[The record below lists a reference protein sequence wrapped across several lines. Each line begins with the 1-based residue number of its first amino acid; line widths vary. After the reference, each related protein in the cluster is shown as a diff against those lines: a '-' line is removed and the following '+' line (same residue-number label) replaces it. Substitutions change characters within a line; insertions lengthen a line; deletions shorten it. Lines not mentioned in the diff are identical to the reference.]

1 MGKKLSDDE
10 IKEILKLKSIAVVGL
25 SKDSNKPAHY
35 VPKYMKEKGYK
46 IIPVNPTATE
56 ILGEKC
62 YKNLVEVPES
72 IDIVNVFRPS
82 QEALPIVKDAIKK
95 KVKVIWMQEGITNE
109 EAAQEAVKNGL
120 NVIMDKCIMKE
131 HRRLIG

>member
-1 MGKKLSDDE
+1 MSDDE

-131 HRRLIG
+131 HRKLIG